1 MALSTARVRSRT
13 PSFERILETWF
24 FTVPSEMSRASAIS
38 RLEYPPVIKRRIF
51 DSRSVRVS
59 SGFKSARREVGFNS
73 RMSRTVSAG
82 AARLCSSIRLGPW
95 SATAVGDNC
104 DLKVLRETYNV
115 LGEIPATQPLQK
127 TDLRVRHKNLRDL
140 IASREFHHGL
150 GDIAAAKYA
159 GFN

>member
-38 RLEYPPVIKRRIF
+38 RLEYPPVIKRRIS
-51 DSRSVRVS
+51 DSRSVRLS

-82 AARLCSSIRLGPW
+82 LNRVSPVETRLCKELQRNILQEISSR
-95 SATAVGDNC
+95 
-104 DLKVLRETYNV
+104 
-115 LGEIPATQPLQK
+115 TQ
-127 TDLRVRHKNLRDL
+127 TDAAEDRV
-140 IASREFHHGL
+140 
-150 GDIAAAKYA
+150 
-159 GFN
+159 